1 MKKFLLWC
9 IGVVMAVTVVAQ
21 SKASMVPPFR
31 MLQTN
36 GRYFSANELDRT
48 KPVVLIYFAP
58 DCDHCQVLM
67 QGIFKNLDA
76 FKKAQLVLVT
86 FKPLSE
92 LALFERQYNTAS
104 HANIKAGTEG
114 TTFFL
119 RSFYKLTNTP
129 FTAIYDASGK
139 LVCSFKSTTTPVS
152 EILNCLK
159 QIK

>member
-9 IGVVMAVTVVAQ
+9 VSVVMAVTVVAQ
-21 SKASMVPPFR
+21 NTGSAVPPFK

-58 DCDHCQVLM
+58 DCDHCQVLL
-67 QGIFKNLDA
+67 QGVFKNLDA

-92 LALFERQYNTAS
+92 LALFDRQYNIAS
-104 HANIKAGTEG
+104 HANVKTGTEG

-139 LVCSFKSTTTPVS
+139 LVCSFKSTSTPVG

-159 QIK
+159 QLQ